1 MSLNKVDVCKT
12 LSNFKFYMNE
22 IVLDLTKFN
31 PEIQDALK
39 SRAIREGKP
48 MKALLVEIIENKTDA
63 ILAAVGDAR
72 NPPPRML
79 A

>member
-1 MSLNKVDVCKT
+1 
-12 LSNFKFYMNE
+12 MNE
-22 IVLDLTKFN
+22 IVLDLTKFS

-48 MKALLVEIIENKTDA
+48 MKSLLMEIIENKTDA
-63 ILAAVGDAR
+63 ILAAVSDAR